1 MKNIMKNSNE
11 ETQGQTM
18 KCPVCKE
25 IIQLGAKKCKHCGAD
40 LRNWFVKHE
49 IITVILIIFAI
60 GIIGNA
66 IGGNDTKTI
75 SNNSSSVN
83 VNAIQESKSTVDLEV
98 ETNNQAN
105 TTTIP
110 AEYKSALNKA
120 NSYANSMHMSKQGVY
135 DQLVSEYGEKFS
147 APAAQYA
154 IDNVKADWNANALAK
169 AKTYQNS
176 MNMSPASIYDQLIS
190 EYGEQFTQAEADYA
204 IQHLND

>member
-25 IIQLGAKKCKHCGAD
+25 AIQLGAKKCKHCGAD

-60 GIIGNA
+60 GVIGNA

-154 IDNVKADWNANALAK
+154 IDNVKADWNANALVQ